1 MTIEISYLLL
11 STLIAAS
18 AGLVGC
24 FALMKKMTLASD
36 AFSHIALPGLGIA
49 ILLKINPVIGG
60 AAALMLGAILIWA
73 IENKTQI
80 SSEAIIGVIFSVSLA
95 IGSLITPKEDLIE
108 ALFGGLRTINLTEF
122 IVAAAMSLAIIAFI
136 LENKDRLVISLISTD
151 LAATSGV
158 NTKELNFYFI
168 LFFSLTIILGLRYSG
183 VLLMGSLIIVPAA
196 AAKYIS
202 RSLQGMLSSATLIS
216 VFSTIS
222 GLLIASKYD
231 LTAGPIIVII
241 AALIF
246 FAGLVLK
253 QKNNSFF

>member
-1 MTIEISYLLL
+1 MTTEISYLLL
-11 STLIAAS
+11 STFIAAS

-36 AFSHIALPGLGIA
+36 AFSHIALPGLGVA
-49 ILLKINPVIGG
+49 ILLRINPLIGG
-60 AAALMLGAILIWA
+60 AAALLLGALLVWT

-80 SSEAIIGVIFSVSLA
+80 SSEAIIGVVFSMSLA

-108 ALFGGLRTINLTEF
+108 ALFGGLQTINPTEF
-122 IVAAAMSLAIIAFI
+122 IIAAAMSLAIIAFI
-136 LENKDRLVISLISTD
+136 LKNKDKLVISLISRD

-158 NTKELNFYFI
+158 NIKRLNFYFI

-202 RSLQGMLSSATLIS
+202 RSLKGMLLSATLIS

-222 GLLIASKYD
+222 GLLISSRYG
-231 LTAGPIIVII
+231 LTAGPIIVIV
-241 AALIF
+241 ASVIF
-246 FAGLVLK
+246 FAGLVLNRK
-253 QKNNSFF
+253 